1 MRASVYR
8 GPYCILHTQFDMIVT
23 RPLGDSQ
30 D

>member
-1 MRASVYR
+1 MSASVYR
-8 GPYCILHTQFDMIVT
+8 GPYCILDAQFDTIVT